1 MITENKNYF
10 SAVKIKSSASQN
22 KIVEIRGIE

>member
-1 MITENKNYF
+1 MIIGNKVYF

-22 KIVEIRGIE
+22 KTVEIRGF